1 MQGTFIGRQYN
12 ERPGAGTGTGACA
25 MMRSR
30 RGMSPLQLRTHILL
44 WALLA
49 AVLPLGVTGLVA
61 VGHLEQAHRREVADQ
76 LGANLRGALSALERQ
91 LLAEREMLLGLARV
105 QALNDYLPLL
115 AASRAPLGPS
125 GYAAA
130 TARLEHFLEAF
141 QQPVTTFQLLRV
153 MDRDGI
159 TRVKVRGTQ
168 SVPAEFEGLGALPQ
182 VEEEINAPEFGAWLR
197 GLVPGEVA
205 FSILPSTRRGLD
217 APRRLTMLDA
227 VVPLQ
232 FDGEVVGYLAATTWG
247 LHVDRALERVPRLYA
262 AGLLLVELDS
272 AEPARHGQLLYDS
285 VAGLQ
290 MTDLDAAPR
299 TLPAVYPDAPWALL
313 QAGGEGHYDEL
324 PDASA
329 AWYHAEIH
337 PYPNRLTSWLLLA
350 RVDRAALLARYQQGR
365 QAIAVGA
372 ALALLA
378 FFGLARWGAL
388 RVARPVAQLEQT
400 LAGYSEGDRSRRV
413 TPEGPQEVRRLGIAF
428 NRLADRLARA
438 DRERVAAQQ
447 QLLGQARLASIGQM
461 AAGLAHEINNPL
473 NNVLAYLKLVR
484 RDLPEDADTSRRD
497 LDAAREEALRA
508 ASIIRG
514 VLDFARQA
522 PPQRERFEVR
532 GWLHDACAAV
542 DDAAGQHTVTLQLDD
557 RSPTGAT
564 CDADRGQLLQVL
576 INLLLNA
583 MQASPEGAAVELEA
597 VVDRGMLQ
605 VWVRDRGTGLPTADH
620 ERLFEPFY
628 TTKPVGVGTGL
639 GLAVALG
646 LAEQNGGRLTLGA
659 RAGGGAEACIAL
671 PLATEDAA

>member
-1 MQGTFIGRQYN
+1 
-12 ERPGAGTGTGACA
+12 
-25 MMRSR
+25 
-30 RGMSPLQLRTHILL
+30 LQLRTHILL

-49 AVLPLGVTGLVA
+49 ALLPLGVTGLVA

-76 LGANLRGALSALERQ
+76 LGANLRGALSAVERQ
-91 LLAEREMLLGLARV
+91 LLAEREMLLGLAQV
-105 QALNDYLPLL
+105 QALTDYLPLL
-115 AASRAPLGPS
+115 AASRDPLRPS
-125 GYAAA
+125 GYEEAV
-130 TARLEHFLEAF
+130 TRLNRFLEAF

-159 TRVKVRGTQ
+159 TRVKVRGTR
-168 SVPAEFEGLGALPQ
+168 SVPAEFEGLGTLPQ
-182 VEEEINAPEFGAWLR
+182 VEEESNAPEFVAWLR

-205 FSILPSTRRGLD
+205 FTILPSTRRGLD

-232 FDGEVVGYLAATTWG
+232 FAGEVVGYLAATTWG
-247 LHVDRALERVPRLYA
+247 LHVDRALERVPRLYDA
-262 AGLLLVELDS
+262 DLLLVELDS
-272 AEPARHGQLLYDS
+272 ATPQRHGLVLYDS
-285 VAGLQ
+285 TGGLQ
-290 MTDLDAAPR
+290 LTDLDATPR
-299 TLPAVYPDAPWALL
+299 MLPSTYPDAPWTML
-313 QAGGEGHYDEL
+313 QVGGEGHLDDL
-324 PDASA
+324 PTA

-350 RVDRAALLARYQQGR
+350 RVDRDALLIRYQQGR

-378 FFGLARWGAL
+378 FFGLAHWGAR
-388 RVARPVAQLEQT
+388 RVAMPVARLERT
-400 LAGYSEGDRSRRV
+400 LAAYTEGDHARRAE
-413 TPEGPQEVRRLGIAF
+413 PDGPSEVQRLGVAF

-438 DRERVAAQQ
+438 DRERDAAQQ

-484 RDLPEDADTSRRD
+484 RELPVDAEGPRHD

-522 PPQRERFEVR
+522 PARRERFTVA
-532 GWLHDACAAV
+532 GWLRDAIASAAES
-542 DDAAGQHTVTLQLDD
+542 ARQRSVTLQLDD
-557 RSPTGAT
+557 RGGDDVA
-564 CDADRGQLLQVL
+564 CDADRGQLQQVL

-583 MQASPEGAAVELEA
+583 VQASPEGATVEVMAEVQDGWVL
-597 VVDRGMLQ
+597 VKVSDRGA
-605 VWVRDRGTGLPTADH
+605 GLPVADR
-620 ERLFEPFY
+620 ERLFEPFF
-628 TTKPVGVGTGL
+628 TTKPVGAGTGL

-646 LAEQNGGRLTLGA
+646 LAEQNGGRLTLVD
-659 RAGGGAEACIAL
+659 RPGGGAEARLEL
-671 PLATEDAA
+671 PLVREDMP

>member
-1 MQGTFIGRQYN
+1 M
-12 ERPGAGTGTGACA
+12 
-25 MMRSR
+25 
-30 RGMSPLQLRTHILL
+30 QLRTHILL

-49 AVLPLGVTGLVA
+49 AALPLGVSGLVA

-76 LGANLRGALSALERQ
+76 LGANLRGALSAVERQ
-91 LLAEREMLLGLARV
+91 LFAEREMLLGLARV
-105 QALNDYLPLL
+105 QALTDYLPLL
-115 AASRAPLGPS
+115 AASRDPS
-125 GYAAA
+125 RPPGYAAA
-130 TARLEHFLEAF
+130 AARLNRFLEAF

-159 TRVKVRGTQ
+159 TRIKVRGAR
-168 SVPAEFEGLGALPQ
+168 SVPAEFEGLGILPQ
-182 VEEEINAPEFGAWLR
+182 VEEESDDPAFTAWLR

-205 FSILPSTRRGLD
+205 FTILPSTRRGLD

-232 FDGEVVGYLAATTWG
+232 FEGEVVGYLAATTWG
-247 LHVDRALERVPRLYA
+247 LHVDRALERVPRLYD

-272 AEPARHGQLLYDS
+272 AEPVRHGQLLYDS
-285 VAGLQ
+285 VTGLQ
-290 MTDLDAAPR
+290 LTDLDGAPR
-299 TLPAVYPDAPWALL
+299 ALPASYPEAPWKAL
-313 QAGGEGHYDEL
+313 QAGGEGHLDDL
-324 PDASA
+324 PAASA
-329 AWYHAEIH
+329 AWYHAELH

-350 RVDRAALLARYQQGR
+350 RVDRGALLVRYRQGR

-372 ALALLA
+372 ALALLV
-378 FFGLARWGAL
+378 FFGLAHWGAR
-388 RVARPVAQLEQT
+388 RVAQPVARLERT
-400 LAGYSEGDRSRRV
+400 LAGFTEGDRTCRV
-413 TPEGPQEVRRLGIAF
+413 TPEGPLEVRRLGIAF

-438 DRERVAAQQ
+438 DRERDAAQQ

-484 RDLPEDADTSRRD
+484 RELPEDADLPRQD

-522 PPQRERFEVR
+522 PARRERFGVA
-532 GWLHDACAAV
+532 GWLRDALAAV
-542 DDAAGQHTVTLQLDD
+542 AEPARQSAIALQLHDQGLADAA
-557 RSPTGAT
+557 
-564 CDADRGQLLQVL
+564 CDADRGQLQQVL

-583 MQASPEGAAVELEA
+583 VQASPEGATVDVMAEINDGWLRVR
-597 VVDRGMLQ
+597 VCDRGA
-605 VWVRDRGTGLPTADH
+605 GLPAADR
-620 ERLFEPFY
+620 ERLFEPFF

-646 LAEQNGGRLTLGA
+646 LAEQNGGRLVLVE
-659 RAGGGAEACIAL
+659 RDGGGAEARLEL
-671 PLATEDAA
+671 PLGVEGAA